1 MHVLLE
7 SGMSITVE
15 LPPEMEERIRQI
27 PDLNERVAAFLRDQ
41 ADYEA
46 WRARRYNAKARAL
59 AEESLAE
66 AEQLKAQGVGREEL
80 FRRFFDLHDRI
91 TRAL

>member
-1 MHVLLE
+1 
-7 SGMSITVE
+7 MSITVE
-15 LPPEMEERIRQI
+15 LPPEMEERVRQI

-46 WRARRYNAKARAL
+46 WRQRRYSTRARML

-66 AEQLKAQGVGREEL
+66 AVQLKAQGSGREEL
-80 FRRFFDLHDRI
+80 FERFFELHDRI
-91 TRAL
+91 TRSL

>member
-1 MHVLLE
+1 
-7 SGMSITVE
+7 MSITVE
-15 LPPEMEERIRQI
+15 LPPEMEERVRQI

-41 ADYEA
+41 AQYEE
-46 WRARRYNAKARAL
+46 WRRRRRSAKARAV

-66 AEQLKAQGVGREEL
+66 AKALKARGFSREEL